1 VLETQAALRQLRAIR
16 AQVKTLQERAGQG
29 AVSQPLADFDKK
41 AEALEGGVGG
51 MGQRGGGGGG
61 GFGSGAGAGQDTFAG
76 ISGSLSSLMGLLQ
89 GADAAPTSQAVAVVT
104 ERRQALSSLMA
115 KWNAFKTKDVADLN
129 IQLKAANLP
138 AIEIK
143 D

>member
-1 VLETQAALRQLRAIR
+1 
-16 AQVKTLQERAGQG
+16 
-29 AVSQPLADFDKK
+29 
-41 AEALEGGVGG
+41 

-61 GFGSGAGAGQDTFAG
+61 GFAPGAGGGQDTLAG

-89 GADAAPTSQAVAVVT
+89 GADAAPTSQAVAAVT
-104 ERRQALSSLMA
+104 DRRQALSNLLA
-115 KWNAFKTKDVADLN
+115 TWNALKTQDLVN
-129 IQLKAANLP
+129 LNAQLKAANLP